1 MGSKF
6 SNDEERAFKYLFD
19 DRLSAAAA
27 SEELKKEGIDMSP
40 VVLRNFKRKSF
51 QLLVDE
57 QKDEYL
63 SDMLIDSY
71 TRVKL
76 EFEDLNAKTKALLA
90 KFEKEGKSF
99 GQLETIR
106 ELKDQLVIVMKLM
119 GKFESGMEKVTLKQQ
134 NIYNLGNFMES
145 FRKIR
150 ETEFDQMDYVES
162 NGTLTILNP
171 SPELLDDFQKWQR
184 NKAKEI
190 TVLG

>member
-1 MGSKF
+1 MASKF
-6 SNDEERAFKYLFD
+6 SKDEERAFKYIFD
-19 DRLSAAAA
+19 DRLSAVAA

-63 SDMLIDSY
+63 SDMLVDSY

-76 EFEDLNAKTKALLA
+76 EFEDLNAKTKALLV

-150 ETEFDQMDYVES
+150 ETEFDQMNYVES